1 MDFLFTLMK
10 WNQRLK
16 KLLPRWLLQTI
27 RDVVESMG
35 FLWKRSYFGQFGE
48 DAVLQ
53 NIFRQQAWR
62 KAMEDKAGKVK
73 SNAGFYVDIGAFA
86 PLQHSNTYWFYRR
99 GWRGI
104 NVDATPGSMHI
115 FKWLRRRDVNL
126 ELAVSSKGGEL
137 TYYCWGVPNVMNTTS
152 KEAAEEVVR
161 NGGQQPEKII
171 VKARTL
177 EQILDEY
184 LPKGQTIDFLTV
196 DVENHNF
203 EVIKSNNWSKYKPR
217 LILVEAD
224 HDSSEFEAIAASDMT
239 GFLKGYGYRVCA
251 WVKPTIFFELE
262 DISSAN

>member
-27 RDVVESMG
+27 RDIVESMP
-35 FLWKRSYFGQFGE
+35 FLWKRSYYGQFGE

-53 NIFRQQAWR
+53 NIFRQKAWR
-62 KAMEDKAGKVK
+62 QAAKDKAEKIK
-73 SNAGFYVDIGAFA
+73 NSAGFYVDIGAFA

-104 NVDATPGSMHI
+104 NVDATPGSMRI
-115 FKWLRRRDVNL
+115 FKWLRPRDINL
-126 ELAVSSKGGEL
+126 ELAVSSQFGEL

-152 KEAAEEVVR
+152 REAAEEVVR
-161 NGGQQPEKII
+161 NGGQQPEKIT

-177 EQILDEY
+177 ENILDEF

-217 LILVEAD
+217 LIVVEAD
-224 HDSSEFEAIAASDMT
+224 NDAPDFEAILNSAMT
-239 GFLKGYGYRVCA
+239 RFLKGQGYDVCA

-262 DISSAN
+262 EGD